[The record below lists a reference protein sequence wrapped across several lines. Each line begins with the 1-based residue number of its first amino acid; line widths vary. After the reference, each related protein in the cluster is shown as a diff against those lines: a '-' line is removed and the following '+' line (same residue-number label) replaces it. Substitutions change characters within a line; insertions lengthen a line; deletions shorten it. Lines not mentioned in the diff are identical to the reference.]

1 MKLQNTTDIPIERI
15 REIIKFVKPNGL
27 LTPSYMIRIN
37 NSSRGTSGY
46 FLRSSRNICIKLS
59 KKNYPYPQR
68 SNRDPVIRRRRRKI
82 TFYYQKFNDK
92 KQIWQWWRCWKI
104 YESIKDTPKV
114 FSSGG
119 YISSLELSREESLVH
134 ILAHEMRHYWQMNHP
149 GKRGKVWGARGKF
162 SERDADAYA
171 IRKQR
176 EWRAIY
182 NPQDAMQIRKFHWDL
197 IEKGVVIVKDVADV
211 SNEPNH

>member
-1 MKLQNTTDIPIERI
+1 LKLQNTTDIPIERI
-15 REIIKFVKPNGL
+15 REIVKFVKPNGL
-27 LTPSYMIRIN
+27 LTPRYMIRIN

-46 FLRSSRNICIKLS
+46 FLQSRRDICIRLS
-59 KKNYPYPQR
+59 KKNFPYPQR
-68 SNRDPVIRRRRRKI
+68 SNRDPVVRRPLRKI
-82 TFYYQKFNDK
+82 SLYYQEFNEK
-92 KQIWQWWRCWKI
+92 KQIWQWWRCWKM

-134 ILAHEMRHYWQMNHP
+134 ILAHELRHYWQMNHP

-171 IRKQR
+171 IRMTR
-176 EWRAIY
+176 AWRRLHNQSQAVNWNIMEEGDGGA
-182 NPQDAMQIRKFHWDL
+182 NHKKDL
-197 IEKGVVIVKDVADV
+197 
-211 SNEPNH
+211 SNEI